1 MHRCLAV
8 PEIMILICDLMKESG
23 KHDGTLAA
31 LATCCRAFRMPA
43 VSALWKDL
51 NTLMPL
57 LMSLPRDL
65 WSTEAEDHR
74 FVCGMDTFMRKLL
87 D

>member
-23 KHDGTLAA
+23 KYDGTLAA
-31 LATCCRAFRMPA
+31 LATCCRAFHMPA